1 MNDNIEDIEIDL
13 VRLFKYLLSKYK
25 IHLILAVIFSLLFFS
40 YKFYKFEFS
49 EVPLEEINKL
59 FTIEKVTN
67 LPNGQ
72 KKTEKEKVNYKLYK
86 QNFYAKQS
94 EYETALKNIEFQRQK
109 LESDVAELEKEEQ
122 IQKEYMQNS
131 ILYNIKDPAS
141 YKEHDYLFVIMDKYP
156 QLKNQS
162 TNSIKKET
170 DVKTFESPVLDFTE
184 EILTRN
190 DLSRKIAKELKIPV
204 EHSYKQIQELFT
216 LKKVTDNTFFI
227 ETKGNSPEAMNILKE
242 HVKQLYQQLNDIFQS
257 QYQISYSQ
265 SYFGAIDFPAVEKI
279 KTEEFNNLITISN
292 DIENKKNE
300 IANLQEPAP
309 FEEKLIDLNTYKYI
323 SYIKFALMG
332 IAVGLFISL
341 CIFGCKYL
349 FDGNL
354 KDSDY
359 LQKIFEI
366 KKIACIHD
374 GDFLPKN
381 SNEEKKLSQAV
392 EFLCKDKSKLSIVS
406 TLNFDDIQEAVKIV
420 ENVLQGSKT
429 EVVIRQPFEI
439 KDITVCDAV
448 LLLEKLDITDV
459 DTAISEIKFLKDIN
473 CNIIGIAYA

>member
-1 MNDNIEDIEIDL
+1 MNENIEDIEIDL

-59 FTIEKVTN
+59 FTVEKVTN

-86 QNFYAKQS
+86 QNFFAKQS
-94 EYETALKNIEFQRQK
+94 EYETKLKHVEFQRQK
-109 LESDVAELEKEEQ
+109 LESDISNLKIEEQ
-122 IQKEYMQNS
+122 KQNEYIKNS
-131 ILYNIKDPAS
+131 ILYNLPDSADS
-141 YKEHDYLFVIMDKYP
+141 YQRDYIFVCTDK
-156 QLKNQS
+156 LAN
-162 TNSIKKET
+162 KKEQA
-170 DVKTFESPVLDFTE
+170 DESPVIDFAKE
-184 EILTRN
+184 YI
-190 DLSRKIAKELKIPV
+190 SRKELVEDISKHLNIPV
-204 EHSYKQIQELFT
+204 NISYLQINELIT
-216 LKKVTDNTFFI
+216 LRKISKNAFVI
-227 ETKGNSPEAMNILKE
+227 STKGNSTSDVEYLKDKVE
-242 HVKQLYQQLNDIFQS
+242 HFYQQLNGIFKNE
-257 QYQISYSQ
+257 YQISYTRAYSGNIDT
-265 SYFGAIDFPAVEKI
+265 SYLAQLKI
-279 KTEEFNNLITISN
+279 SEDNKLRDIVST
-292 DIENKKNE
+292 IENKKNE

-332 IAVGLFISL
+332 IAAGLFISL

-354 KDSDY
+354 KDADY
-359 LQKIFEI
+359 LQRLFEI
-366 KKIACIHD
+366 KKLACIHD
-374 GDFLPKN
+374 GDFLSKN

-406 TLNFDDIQEAVKIV
+406 TLNFDVIQDAVKII
-420 ENVLQGSKT
+420 ENALQGSKT

-448 LLLEKLDITDV
+448 LILEKLDITDV
-459 DTAISEIKFLKDIN
+459 VTATSEIKFLKDIN
-473 CNIIGIAYA
+473 CNVIGIAYA

>member
-94 EYETALKNIEFQRQK
+94 EYETALKGIEVQRQK
-109 LESDVAELEKEEQ
+109 LESEISNLRLEEQ
-122 IQKEYMQNS
+122 KQNEYLKRS
-131 ILYNIKDPAS
+131 ILYNLPNSADSFQSDFI
-141 YKEHDYLFVIMDKYP
+141 FFCTDK
-156 QLKNQS
+156 LAN
-162 TNSIKKET
+162 KKEQT
-170 DVKTFESPVLDFTE
+170 DESSVIDFAKE
-184 EILTRN
+184 YI
-190 DLSRKIAKELKIPV
+190 SRKELVEDVSKKFKIPV
-204 EHSYKQIQELFT
+204 DISYKQINELIT
-216 LKKVTDNTFFI
+216 LRKISKQSFVISVKSNSATDI
-227 ETKGNSPEAMNILKE
+227 EYLKE
-242 HVKQLYQQLNDIFQS
+242 KVEHFNQQLNGIFKNE
-257 QYQISYSQ
+257 YQISYTRAYS
-265 SYFGAIDFPAVEKI
+265 GNIDTFYLAQLKI
-279 KTEEFNNLITISN
+279 SEDNKLRDIVST
-292 DIENKKNE
+292 IENKKNE
-300 IANLQEPAP
+300 IANLQEPAS
-309 FEEKLIDLNTYKYI
+309 FEEKLIDLNTYKYL

-332 IAVGLFISL
+332 IAAGLFISL
-341 CIFGCKYL
+341 CIFGCRYL

-354 KDSDY
+354 KDADY
-359 LQKIFEI
+359 LQRLFEI
-366 KKIACIHD
+366 KKLACIHD
-374 GDFLPKN
+374 GDFLSKN

-406 TLNFDDIQEAVKIV
+406 TLNFDVIQEAVKII
-420 ENVLQGSKT
+420 ENALHGSKT

-448 LLLEKLDITDV
+448 LILEKLDITDV
-459 DTAISEIKFLKDIN
+459 VTAISEIKFLKDIN